1 MSIKILANDGI
12 DPIGKKKLE
21 EKSFIVSSNNIPQEE
36 LINHINEYDVLTVR
50 SATKVRKPLID
61 ACTNLKLIVRGG
73 VGLDNIDVE
82 YAESKGI
89 KVRNTP
95 LASSQSVAELVFAH
109 LFTGVRFL
117 YESNRLMPNSTTDDF
132 KKLKEK
138 YAKGSELS
146 GKTLGIIGFGN
157 IGRAVAKMALGLGMK
172 VKAYDL
178 YPSTA
183 NIELSFQDGQKVT
196 VKVEPLSKEEV
207 IQNSDFITVHSAGS
221 TEVLSASDFKIMKK
235 GVMIINC
242 ARGGVIKEADLL
254 NALNDGTVS
263 YAGIDVFEEEPTKN
277 TVLLQHPLV
286 SLTPHIGANTKEAQ
300 ERVGLEVADI
310 IMKEF
315 K

>member
-178 YPSTA
+178 YPSIA
-183 NIELSFQDGQKVT
+183 NIELSFQDGQKVNI
-196 VKVEPLSKEEV
+196 KVEPVSKEEV
-207 IQNSDFITVHSAGS
+207 IQHSDFITLHSAGS
-221 TEVLSASDFKIMKK
+221 AEVLSASDFIMMKK

-242 ARGGVIKEADLL
+242 ARGGVIKESDLL
-254 NALNDGTVS
+254 NALDDGTVA

-277 TVLLQHPLV
+277 TVLLQHPRV